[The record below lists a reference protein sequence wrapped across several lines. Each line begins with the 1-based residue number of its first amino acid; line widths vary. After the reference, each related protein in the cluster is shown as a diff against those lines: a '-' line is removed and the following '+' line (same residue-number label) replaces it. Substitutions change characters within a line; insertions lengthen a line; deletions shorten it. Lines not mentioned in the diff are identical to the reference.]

1 MDLNSFKKLFIL
13 LDLYKKMNNNDI
25 QKIIAES
32 VFAPSGENCQPW
44 KFAVDGSSI
53 HIFNVPEADQSLYN
67 FEQKGSYVAHGA
79 LIENI
84 VIVALKYGYK
94 TSVKLFPIK
103 EETDL
108 VATLTLDATN
118 PRELP
123 LYPFIAKRCTNRKDH
138 AHQKLSD
145 DQKKQLIEIARETGL
160 GELKITDEENALNI
174 LGKALAVNEQVMF
187 ENKKLHN
194 FFYEHIIWK
203 EEDQGKAGGFYIK
216 TLEFLPHQL
225 KGVKLFKNW
234 IILKIL
240 NKIGKVSRMIA
251 KENSEK
257 YANSGA
263 LAIVVAKGNTRE
275 DFVNAGRVAE
285 RIWLKATE
293 LGLSVHPCT
302 GTIYLTERIKGGGT
316 DAFSQSH
323 LETIK
328 TAYSQI
334 ERTFG
339 VKDKTIPMLFRI
351 GYADEPSARSLR
363 MKPNILFANGVK

>member
-1 MDLNSFKKLFIL
+1 MEEIIRKIL
-13 LDLYKKMNNNDI
+13 E
-25 QKIIAES
+25 ES
-32 VFAPSGENCQPW
+32 VHAPSGENCQPW

-53 HIFNVPEADQSLYN
+53 HIFNVPEADTSLYN
-67 FEQKGSYVAHGA
+67 FEQKGSYAAHGA

-84 VIVALKYGYK
+84 VIAALKYGYK
-94 TSVKLFPIK
+94 ATVKLFLIK
-103 EETDL
+103 EEPNL
-108 VATLTLDATN
+108 VATLMLDSTN

-123 LYPFIAKRCTNRKDH
+123 LYPFIAKRCTNRRDH

-145 DQKKQLIEIARETGL
+145 DQKKQLIESAKETGL
-160 GELKITDEENALNI
+160 GELKIIDDEESLNT
-174 LGKALAVNEQVMF
+174 LGKALSVNEQIIF

-194 FFYEHIIWK
+194 FFYEHILWN

-251 KENSEK
+251 KENAEK

-263 LAIVVAKGNTRE
+263 LAVVIARGNTRE
-275 DFVNAGRVAE
+275 DFVNAGRTAE
-285 RIWLKATE
+285 KVWLKATE
-293 LGLSVHPCT
+293 LGLSAHPCT
-302 GTIYLTERIKGGGT
+302 GVIYLMERIKGG
-316 DAFSQSH
+316 DAEVFNQSH

-328 TAYSQI
+328 TAYSDI

-339 VKDKTIPMLFRI
+339 VSGKTIPMLFRI
-351 GYADEPSARSLR
+351 GFADEPSARSMR
-363 MKPNILFANGVK
+363 MKPNILFSS

>member
-1 MDLNSFKKLFIL
+1 MKETIGKIL
-13 LDLYKKMNNNDI
+13 E
-25 QKIIAES
+25 ES
-32 VFAPSGENCQPW
+32 VYAPSGENCQPW
-44 KFAVDGSSI
+44 KFAVDGNNI
-53 HIFNVPEADQSLYN
+53 HIFNIPEADASLYN

-84 VIVALKYGYK
+84 SIIALKYGYK
-94 TSVKLFPIK
+94 ISVKLFPIK
-103 EETDL
+103 EEQNL
-108 VATLTLDATN
+108 VATLILDPTN

-123 LYPFIAKRCTNRKDH
+123 LYQYVEKRCTNRKEH

-145 DQKKQLIEIARETGL
+145 DQKKQLIESARETGL
-160 GELKITDEENALNI
+160 GELKIVDDEESLNI
-174 LGKALAVNEQVMF
+174 LGKALAVNEQIIF

-194 FFYEHIIWK
+194 FFYEHIIWN

-234 IILKIL
+234 FILKLL

-251 KENSEK
+251 KENAEK

-263 LAIVVAKGNTRE
+263 LGIVIAKGNSRE

-302 GTIYLTERIKGGGT
+302 GVIYFMERINGG
-316 DAFSQSH
+316 DADVFNQNH

-328 TAYSQI
+328 NAYAEI
-334 ERTFG
+334 ERTFR
-339 VKDKTIPMLFRI
+339 VKGKTIPMLFRI
-351 GYADEPSARSLR
+351 GYADAPSARSLR
-363 MKPNILFANGVK
+363 MKPNILFASGIK

>member
-1 MDLNSFKKLFIL
+1 
-13 LDLYKKMNNNDI
+13 MNKDI
-25 QKIIAES
+25 QKILEEAIY
-32 VFAPSGENCQPW
+32 APSGENCQPW

-53 HIFNVPEADQSLYN
+53 HIFNIPEADTSLYN
-67 FEQKGSYVAHGA
+67 IEQKGSYVAHGA

-84 VIVALKYGYK
+84 NIVALKYGYK

-103 EETDL
+103 EEPNP
-108 VATLTLDATN
+108 VATLTLDPTN

-123 LYPFIAKRCTNRKDH
+123 SYQYITKRCTNRKEH

-145 DQKKQLIEIARETGL
+145 DQKKQLVEAAREAGI
-160 GELKITDEENALNI
+160 GELRIIDDEESLNV
-174 LGKALAVNEQVMF
+174 LGKALAVNEQVIF

-194 FFYEHIIWK
+194 FFYEHILWK

-234 IILKIL
+234 LILKLL

-251 KENSEK
+251 KENAEK
-257 YANSGA
+257 YANSGS
-263 LAIVVAKGNTRE
+263 LAVVVAKGNTRE
-275 DFVNAGRVAE
+275 DFVNAGRAAE
-285 RIWLKATE
+285 RVWLKATE

-302 GTIYLTERIKGGGT
+302 GVMYLMERINGG
-316 DAFSQSH
+316 DANAFSQSH

-328 TAYSQI
+328 TAYVDI
-334 ERTFG
+334 EQTFG
-339 VKDKTIPMLFRI
+339 VEGKTIPMLFRV
-351 GYADEPSARSLR
+351 GYADDPSARSLR
-363 MKPNILFANGVK
+363 MKPNILFAGGDK

>member
-1 MDLNSFKKLFIL
+1 
-13 LDLYKKMNNNDI
+13 MNNKDI
-25 QKIIAES
+25 QEIITES

-53 HIFNVPEADQSLYN
+53 HIFNVPEADTSLYN
-67 FEQKGSYVAHGA
+67 FEQRGSYGAHGA

-84 VIVALKYGYK
+84 VITSLKYGYK
-94 TSVKLFPIK
+94 ASVKLFPIK
-103 EETDL
+103 EEPNL

-123 LYPFIAKRCTNRKDH
+123 SYPYIAKRCTNRKDH

-145 DQKKQLIEIARETGL
+145 GQKKQLIEVAREVGI
-160 GELKITDEENALNI
+160 GELRIIDDEESLNT
-174 LGKALAVNEQVMF
+174 LGKALAVNEQIIF
-187 ENKKLHN
+187 ENKKLHD
-194 FFYEHIIWK
+194 FFYEHILWK

-234 IILKIL
+234 LILKIL

-251 KENSEK
+251 KENAEK

-263 LAIVVAKGNTRE
+263 LAVVVAKGNTRE

-285 RIWLKATE
+285 RVWLKATE

-302 GTIYLTERIKGGGT
+302 GTIYLTERIKGG
-316 DAFSQSH
+316 DASVFSQNH

-328 TAYSQI
+328 TAYSDI
-334 ERTFG
+334 ERTFRVEG
-339 VKDKTIPMLFRI
+339 KTIPMLFRI
-351 GYADEPSARSLR
+351 GYADGPSARSLR
-363 MKPNILFANGVK
+363 MKPNILFAGEIK